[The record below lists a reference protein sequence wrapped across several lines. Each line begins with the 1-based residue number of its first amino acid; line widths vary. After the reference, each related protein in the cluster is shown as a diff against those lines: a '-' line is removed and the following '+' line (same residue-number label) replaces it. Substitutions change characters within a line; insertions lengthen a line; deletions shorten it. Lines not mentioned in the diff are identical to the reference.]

1 MTIKIVGYCYTLLVK
16 DYNILKIVFSI
27 LTSYFIFDTFYTWLV
42 RQPTYTSLEKRS
54 ITGDDFPDIMVCP
67 QPTIDKNVL
76 QSKGYPGNDAYFKG
90 LIKPSAVREE
100 NKSEVTW
107 AGNGSEDILKV
118 YHDISNLKSTNEC
131 GEIQFNFDG
140 VTLNKTFTRSLSPY
154 HMCCKITPPKMFQ
167 SSPLEYLAIKFMEN
181 NTHINSYKVFLA
193 DQFATSILDQ
203 YSTIMLG
210 DKIVTTPEDG
220 FNHFKVKMLEDVRLQ
235 ADPNYPCMNYNERG
249 EYSKCVENEMVEENL
264 KYLNCTPPWMTD
276 KRNLWCK
283 GTYSFDSKT
292 STLNF
297 ILHLFKI
304 GGIVEK
310 PKECIVPC
318 TGKTYLVKHMGDR
331 HYDKANE
338 YGVSLWFE
346 NEVAVTKASWK
357 TNAETIISAIGGFI
371 GIGKEFLW
379 LTILLI
385 SSVGALLSYLK
396 LRKDK

>member
-42 RQPTYTSLEKRS
+42 RQPTYTSLENRP

-181 NTHINSYKVFLA
+181 NTHIDSYKVFLA

-203 YSTIMLG
+203 YSTLMLG

-220 FNHFKVKMLEDVRLQ
+220 FNHFKVKMSEDVKLQ
-235 ADPNYPCMNYNERG
+235 GDPNYPCMNYNERG

-276 KRNLWCK
+276 NANLWCNK
-283 GTYSFDSKT
+283 TYSFDSK
-292 STLNF
+292 
-297 ILHLFKI
+297 KI
-304 GGIVEK
+304 Q
-310 PKECIVPC
+310 
-318 TGKTYLVKHMGDR
+318 L
-331 HYDKANE
+331 
-338 YGVSLWFE
+338 
-346 NEVAVTKASWK
+346 
-357 TNAETIISAIGGFI
+357 
-371 GIGKEFLW
+371 
-379 LTILLI
+379 
-385 SSVGALLSYLK
+385 
-396 LRKDK
+396 